1 MFQPELGSIDKY
13 FYVITFILSLLATHP
28 VYILGQFSIFHL
40 QQIPY
45 VFECVQYPILT
56 QCFEGAYNLSF
67 FTSINT
73 VFSLTLGKHI
83 GSFTGKEIIQYQIFS
98 YFSIHFLPTSL
109 VQFFLLFL
117 FLFSIVFFLGRV
129 CIRYI
134 LVKVNDTQNCFSNK
148 NKSLYNERFR
158 NDVV

>member
-1 MFQPELGSIDKY
+1 MC
-13 FYVITFILSLLATHP
+13 ILSILATHP
-28 VYILGQFSIFHL
+28 VYILGQFSIFHS

-45 VFECVQYPILT
+45 VFEYVQYPILT
-56 QCFEGAYNLSF
+56 QCFERAYNLLF

-83 GSFTGKEIIQYQIFS
+83 GSFTGKEIIQYQIF
-98 YFSIHFLPTSL
+98 
-109 VQFFLLFL
+109 FLLQYTF
-117 FLFSIVFFLGRV
+117 FTYFVSPIFSFVFISFSIVFFLGRV

>member
-1 MFQPELGSIDKY
+1 MSWYFKLPSYASRLHTWIVFNIPLAIDTLRLRMCVVSYPYTMFWRGL
-13 FYVITFILSLLATHP
+13 H
-28 VYILGQFSIFHL
+28 
-40 QQIPY
+40 
-45 VFECVQYPILT
+45 
-56 QCFEGAYNLSF
+56 LSF

-158 NDVV
+158 NDVVW